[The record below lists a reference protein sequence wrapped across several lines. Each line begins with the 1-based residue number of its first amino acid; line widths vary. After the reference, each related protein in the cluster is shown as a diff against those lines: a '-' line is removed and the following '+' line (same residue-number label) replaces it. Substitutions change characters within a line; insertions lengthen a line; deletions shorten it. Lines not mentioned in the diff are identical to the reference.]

1 MKSVN
6 VKQYKKDSKSHF
18 VYLGQA
24 KAKAIEFQH
33 TENRNI
39 RLLDIVFEVPLED
52 QQSCEFLI
60 RLETSPEEIS
70 MFQEK
75 LSYAIEHP
83 VPHPSDNDLFE
94 KAVVGMTSRERED
107 GLLKDHE
114 RKKKLD

>member
-6 VKQYKKDSKSHF
+6 VGQYKKDSRSHV

-39 RLLDIVFEVPLED
+39 RLLDIVFEVPLEN
-52 QQSCEFLI
+52 QEPCEFLI
-60 RLETSPEEIS
+60 RLETHSEEIN
-70 MFQEK
+70 MLQKK
-75 LSYAIEHP
+75 LNYAIENP

-94 KAVVGMTSRERED
+94 KAVIGMTGDE
-107 GLLKDHE
+107 LLKDHE
-114 RKKKLD
+114 RKRKLD

>member
-39 RLLDIVFEVPLED
+39 QLLDIVFEVPLED
-52 QQSCEFLI
+52 QKPCEFLI
-60 RLETSPEEIS
+60 RLETDSEEIN
-70 MFQEK
+70 MLQEK
-75 LSYAIEHP
+75 LNYAMEHP
-83 VPHPSDNDLFE
+83 VSHFSENDLFH
-94 KAVVGMTSRERED
+94 KAVIGMTLSEKE
-107 GLLKDHE
+107 GELTKE
-114 RKKKLD
+114 